1 MTAVADRYRR
11 RADEFEHTIEGV
23 RPDQWADQSPCERWT
38 ARDVVDHV
46 VGMHDH
52 VLGAVD
58 RPRSAAPPVA
68 EDPLA
73 AFRAARA
80 DAEAVLADPALGVV
94 ECNTPTGRMTV
105 ERHIDLVLSD
115 DMVQHRW
122 DLARA
127 TAQDD
132 TIDPEDVERLWAS
145 TRAIPADV
153 MERYR
158 TPGAFGPGIEVL
170 GPEVPVPEDAPLQE
184 RLLGLIGRDPD
195 WKPPG

>member
-11 RADEFEHTIEGV
+11 RADEFELTIAGV
-23 RPDQWADQSPCERWT
+23 RPDQWADQSPCEHWT

-58 RPRSAAPPVA
+58 RPRTAAPPVA

-80 DAEAVLADPALGVV
+80 DAEAVLADPALGAV
-94 ECNTPTGRMTV
+94 ECDTPTGRMTV

-115 DMVQHRW
+115 DMAQHRW

-127 TAQDD
+127 TDQDD
-132 TIDPEDVERLWAS
+132 TMDPEDVERLWAT
-145 TRAIPADV
+145 TRAIPAEV

-170 GPEVPVPEDAPLQE
+170 GPEVPVPGDAPLQH

-195 WKPPG
+195 WQPPG

>member
-23 RPDQWADQSPCERWT
+23 RPDQWADQSPCEQWT
-38 ARDVVDHV
+38 ARDVVGHV

-58 RPRSAAPPVA
+58 RPRTARRRWPRTRWPRSRPPGPTPRPCSPT
-68 EDPLA
+68 PLGA
-73 AFRAARA
+73 
-80 DAEAVLADPALGVV
+80 V
-94 ECNTPTGRMTV
+94 ECDTPTGRMTV

-115 DMVQHRW
+115 DMAQHRW

-127 TAQDD
+127 TGQDD

-145 TRAIPADV
+145 TRAIPAEV

-158 TPGAFGPGIEVL
+158 TPGASGPGSRCS
-170 GPEVPVPEDAPLQE
+170 GPRCKCP
-184 RLLGLIGRDPD
+184 RMRRCNTGSSG
-195 WKPPG
+195 